1 MRAMHL
7 RPQIV
12 EVNGKFYEEKMIHKT
27 VRGELVRSKSEV
39 IIANA
44 LHYNGLDYEYE
55 PELRLEDKV
64 KRPDFKD
71 EDYDTGVV
79 WYWEH
84 CGMMTDPQYKKRWE
98 DKKKFY
104 EKNGIVEGKNL
115 IVTYDDEKGGLDS
128 DLIQKNTGVE
138 FVYGLIENAKVF
150 SYYFIDYLDERK
162 IKHDFNECMKHFDP
176 QDWNLNPHNSMKKIQ
191 PMNSNELLRELTYVI
206 VTNIKTV
213 DVLDNW
219 NHDIRL
225 EALILDK
232 IKEYVDYDEYRKLL
246 SLTKTPIT
254 INADNLAGDKK
265 SNIKSVGIF
274 FNKNVSDTLREAGYI
289 IFTIDKSKIS

>member
-1 MRAMHL
+1 MDLQEIQDKLNTLLDGTERKIVFWYDDDAAYTEEVDQLQLAGDSKVIKLTGSNSFATKLLLEHQDL
-7 RPQIV
+7 TTNYLVYAPFARPEDKENSLVDI
-12 EVNGKFYEEKMIHKT
+12 FYYSEHFYSDKLIQLMIHKT

-64 KRPDFKD
+64 KRPDFKV

-128 DLIQKNTGVE
+128 DLIQRI
-138 FVYGLIENAKVF
+138 IE
-150 SYYFIDYLDERK
+150 ER
-162 IKHDFNECMKHFDP
+162 FD
-176 QDWNLNPHNSMKKIQ
+176 LN
-191 PMNSNELLRELTYVI
+191 
-206 VTNIKTV
+206 
-213 DVLDNW
+213 
-219 NHDIRL
+219 
-225 EALILDK
+225 
-232 IKEYVDYDEYRKLL
+232 
-246 SLTKTPIT
+246 
-254 INADNLAGDKK
+254 
-265 SNIKSVGIF
+265 
-274 FNKNVSDTLREAGYI
+274 
-289 IFTIDKSKIS
+289 

>member
-1 MRAMHL
+1 MDLQEIQDKLNTLLDGTERKIVFWYDDDAAYTEEVDQLQLAGESKVIKLTGSNSFATKLLLEHQDL
-7 RPQIV
+7 TTNYLVYAPFARPEDKENSLVDI
-12 EVNGKFYEEKMIHKT
+12 FYYSEHFYSDKLIQLMIHKT

-64 KRPDFKD
+64 KRPDFKV

-128 DLIQKNTGVE
+128 DLIQRI
-138 FVYGLIENAKVF
+138 IE
-150 SYYFIDYLDERK
+150 ER
-162 IKHDFNECMKHFDP
+162 FD
-176 QDWNLNPHNSMKKIQ
+176 LN
-191 PMNSNELLRELTYVI
+191 
-206 VTNIKTV
+206 
-213 DVLDNW
+213 
-219 NHDIRL
+219 
-225 EALILDK
+225 
-232 IKEYVDYDEYRKLL
+232 
-246 SLTKTPIT
+246 
-254 INADNLAGDKK
+254 
-265 SNIKSVGIF
+265 
-274 FNKNVSDTLREAGYI
+274 
-289 IFTIDKSKIS
+289 

>member
-1 MRAMHL
+1 MHVVFSSQPKHSYSFDKKDFDEERGTAQLELAYALTVHKAQGSQFKTVILVMAEPCRIISREMLYTALTRQLDKIIILYNQEPYHLLNYSTDANSDIATRFTDLFADVFKDEGPDL

-12 EVNGKFYEEKMIHKT
+12 EVNGKFYEEKLIHKT

-55 PELRLEDKV
+55 PELKLEDKI
-64 KRPDFKD
+64 KRPDFKV

-98 DKKKFY
+98 DKRKFY

-128 DLIQKNTGVE
+128 D
-138 FVYGLIENAKVF
+138 
-150 SYYFIDYLDERK
+150 
-162 IKHDFNECMKHFDP
+162 
-176 QDWNLNPHNSMKKIQ
+176 KIQ
-191 PMNSNELLRELTYVI
+191 Q
-206 VTNIKTV
+206 
-213 DVLDNW
+213 
-219 NHDIRL
+219 
-225 EALILDK
+225 
-232 IKEYVDYDEYRKLL
+232 
-246 SLTKTPIT
+246 
-254 INADNLAGDKK
+254 
-265 SNIKSVGIF
+265 
-274 FNKNVSDTLREAGYI
+274 I
-289 IFTIDKSKIS
+289 IQETFDL